1 LSKLSGKPSIK
12 HLTSYLSKFP
22 NLKILILD
30 ENEFI
35 TKLPA
40 GIFQGMKKLKVV
52 SMRGSA
58 IKKLPNK
65 LFAKNPVLKC
75 LILKDS
81 ELSEISIE
89 VFSSNID
96 KKLKEVDLSGS
107 QVGKGLRKFFK
118 GKKRISQFL
127 ELIN

>member
-1 LSKLSGKPSIK
+1 MG
-12 HLTSYLSKFP
+12 
-22 NLKILILD
+22 
-30 ENEFI
+30 
-35 TKLPA
+35 
-40 GIFQGMKKLKVV
+40 QGMKKLKVV

-65 LFAKNPVLKC
+65 LFAKNPSLKC

-96 KKLKEVDLSGS
+96 KKLKEVDLRKPGRKSFEKIF
-107 QVGKGLRKFFK
+107 QGKEKDFKFFEIDK
-118 GKKRISQFL
+118 LNEKTNYYCKRIKISTFRKT
-127 ELIN
+127 